1 MTVDNDMIWTP
12 NIDIINRIHG
22 FSNEDQLHH
31 KCHIT
36 YQVSISMEK
45 NQLKITEY
53 YWAMVHRLWTL
64 AYGHMSKVL

>member
-36 YQVSISMEK
+36 YQVSTRQKIAENQNFRDLYPTLELIGSELTSMP
-45 NQLKITEY
+45 
-53 YWAMVHRLWTL
+53 
-64 AYGHMSKVL
+64 S